1 MCCIVWQCVAVYI
14 RPRHTCDL
22 VLTNSLT
29 TWHVFPH
36 AHTQTHTH
44 THTQIHIYTQI
55 SLIKFCATC
64 LVLEMACYVA
74 LPKDGVGMNDS
85 CHTYE
90 LGISHLWMR
99 HSIYMNESCHTFE
112 WVMSHVYM
120 RHVTHIHIARIIIIS
135 LLLLSHMTHHVCNMC
150 DMKYSYVWHDLF
162 ISVTWLIH
170 VRDVTPSYMW
180 HDSSRYKICVTRNI
194 RTCDM
199 TPFICR
205 WDPLAG
211 LELHSVQVQAITTVP
226 CITTLNTAGSRV
238 ELHKKCKN

>member
-1 MCCIVWQCVAVYI
+1 MPCSGDGLLRRAPQGWCWYEWFMSYIWIGHFTPMNAAIHVYEWVVSHI
-14 RPRHTCDL
+14 WMSHVTRLHETC
-22 VLTNSLT
+22 
-29 TWHVFPH
+29 
-36 AHTQTHTH
+36 HTH
-44 THTQIHIYTQI
+44 TYCTNY
-55 SLIKFCATC
+55 
-64 LVLEMACYVA
+64 
-74 LPKDGVGMNDS
+74 
-85 CHTYE
+85 
-90 LGISHLWMR
+90 
-99 HSIYMNESCHTFE
+99 
-112 WVMSHVYM
+112 
-120 RHVTHIHIARIIIIS
+120 
-135 LLLLSHMTHHVCNMC
+135 SHMTHHVCNMC